1 MSAPGRPERES
12 FEHQREGS
20 PASASTLPRRHTPD
34 VSVIVVSYN
43 TRDILRRCLARL
55 IEELATVDGE
65 AIVVDNAS
73 ADGSA
78 DMVASEF
85 PQVRLLRSAANL
97 GFAAG
102 NNRGFALARGRY
114 VVLLNPDAF
123 LGEGSLARALAHMER
138 SPRVGIAGG
147 RLQDPAG
154 RLQPSGR
161 LFPSLLNEAL
171 VTSGLAARYPRSR
184 LFGRF
189 DRTWADPGRAARVDW
204 VPGAFTII
212 RGRALGEAGGFDE
225 RFFLYYEEVDLCR
238 RMAQAGYEVWYWP
251 DIVITHIGGASSK
264 TVKTHEFSSA
274 GSQLTLWRLRSAL
287 LYYRKHH
294 GTLAAWGL
302 AAVESLWHRLRIAA
316 NAGNP
321 AKHESSRR
329 QIGLVRQ
336 AWTDTAG
343 GALCPP
349 RPW

>member
-1 MSAPGRPERES
+1 MSGGAHRAPAGA
-12 FEHQREGS
+12 G
-20 PASASTLPRRHTPD
+20 ATPD

-43 TRDILRRCLARL
+43 TREILRRCLARL
-55 IEELATVDGE
+55 AEELATVDGE

-78 DMVASEF
+78 DMVADEF
-85 PQVRLLRSAANL
+85 PAVQLVRSTVNL

-123 LGEGSLARALAHMER
+123 LGSGALARALAHMER
-138 SPRVGIAGG
+138 SPHVGIAGG

-161 LFPSLLNEAL
+161 LFPSLLNEL
-171 VTSGLAARYPRSR
+171 MVISGLAARYPRSR

-189 DRTWADPGRAARVDW
+189 DRTWADPDQAAQVDW

-212 RGRALGEAGGFDE
+212 RGRALGETGGFDE

-238 RMAQAGYEVWYWP
+238 RMVQAGYEVWYWP
-251 DIVITHIGGASSK
+251 DVVVTHIGGASSK
-264 TVKTHEFSSA
+264 TVKAHEFSCA

-294 GTLAAWGL
+294 GRRAAWGL
-302 AAVESLWHRLRIAA
+302 AALESLWHRARIAA

-321 AKHESSRR
+321 AKHESSQR

-343 GALCPP
+343 GELCPP